1 MKNENM
7 TIGTPD
13 TVIGIVGD
21 INDRRFYDGV
31 KGEEGVNYATRIV
44 VPEDRR
50 EFDRLMESLMFT
62 IEGVLNQAGKRIGL
76 VLDASAI
83 NALGVKVEDIAQLIA
98 DRVEGTLSVK
108 EVVDPNHLQAMMAEM
123 FAKV

>member
-1 MKNENM
+1 MTNENM

-21 INDRRFYDGV
+21 SNDRNFYDGV
-31 KGEEGVNYATRIV
+31 KGREGVDYATRIV
-44 VPEDRR
+44 VPEDRL
-50 EFDRLMESLMFT
+50 EFDRLVESLMFT
-62 IEGVLNQAGKRIGL
+62 IGGVLNQAGKRIGL

-83 NALGVKVEDIAQLIA
+83 NALGVNVDDIAELIS
-98 DRVEGTLSVK
+98 DRVAGTLSVK
-108 EVVDPNHLQAMMAEM
+108 EVLDPNSLQARMAEM

>member
-1 MKNENM
+1 MTNENM

-21 INDRRFYDGV
+21 SNDRNFYDGV
-31 KGEEGVNYATRIV
+31 KGREGVDYATRIV

-50 EFDRLMESLMFT
+50 EFDRLVESLMFT
-62 IEGVLNQAGKRIGL
+62 IGGVLSQAGKRIGL

-83 NALGVKVEDIAQLIA
+83 NALGVNVDDIAELIS

-108 EVVDPNHLQAMMAEM
+108 EVLDPNHLQAMMAEM

>member
-1 MKNENM
+1 MTNENM

-21 INDRRFYDGV
+21 SNDRNFYDGV
-31 KGEEGVNYATRIV
+31 KGREGVDYATRIV
-44 VPEDRR
+44 VPEDRH
-50 EFDRLMESLMFT
+50 EFDRLVESLMFT
-62 IEGVLNQAGKRIGL
+62 IGGVLNQAGKRIGL

-83 NALGVKVEDIAQLIA
+83 NALGVNVDDIAELIS
-98 DRVEGTLSVK
+98 DRVAGTLSVK
-108 EVVDPNHLQAMMAEM
+108 EVLDPNSLQARMAEM

>member
-1 MKNENM
+1 MTNENM

-21 INDRRFYDGV
+21 SNDRNFYDGV
-31 KGEEGVNYATRIV
+31 KGREGVDYATRIV

-50 EFDRLMESLMFT
+50 EFDRLVESLMFT
-62 IEGVLNQAGKRIGL
+62 IGGVLNQAGKRIGL

-83 NALGVKVEDIAQLIA
+83 NALGVNVDDIAELIS

-108 EVVDPNHLQAMMAEM
+108 EVIDPNSLQARMAEM